1 MNKYTMKFILLIFLL
16 CCLDAQK
23 LNEERKLSNNPQ
35 SLKRVYTSDIAGN
48 LYMNINIWGSENSS
62 GRLQVSEGV
71 DMVDI
76 LSIIGGPT
84 EDNNYKK
91 IKIIRENLDEN
102 NNRIIFVDMSEFF
115 KKGDKSNLPKV
126 LPNDTIIIKKKL
138 GYYIFDKLGE
148 LSTTITI
155 LTIILNLFLIR

>member
-102 NNRIIFVDMSEFF
+102 NSRIIYVDMSDFL
-115 KKGDKSNLPKV
+115 KNGDKSNLPKI
-126 LPNDTIIIKKKL
+126 LPNDTIIFKKK
-138 GYYIFDKLGE
+138 
-148 LSTTITI
+148 SI
-155 LTIILNLFLIR
+155 LFNV